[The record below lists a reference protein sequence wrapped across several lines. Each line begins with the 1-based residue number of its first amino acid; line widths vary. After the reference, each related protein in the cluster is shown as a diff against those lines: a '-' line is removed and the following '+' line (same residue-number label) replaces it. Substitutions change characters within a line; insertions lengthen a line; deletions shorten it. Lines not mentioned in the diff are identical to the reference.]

1 MRYLLFAGNVKVF
14 DGILTC
20 LLSVVKRTKTKEP
33 VTAII
38 LTMNISYLRDDYV
51 PVTKEQTDFLR
62 NVLKKYNQGNDV
74 KTIDVSEMYAT
85 GILAVPERRGVL
97 FAVYAVAFIRR

>member
-51 PVTKEQTDFLR
+51 PVTKEQTDFCGT
-62 NVLKKYNQGNDV
+62 Y
-74 KTIDVSEMYAT
+74 
-85 GILAVPERRGVL
+85 
-97 FAVYAVAFIRR
+97 